1 MGTVRDPG
9 CSANPAGGPATTIDI
24 RGAHVLGV
32 GVDLVDLPSFS
43 EQFHLP
49 GSTLNEPGAV
59 FTAKELR
66 RAGRRALAMG
76 DAAARHLAGA
86 WALKEAALKAWLGA
100 LARQGTP
107 PPLDRD
113 AVNWS
118 QIEIAHT
125 ADGAPRVALTG
136 AMLQS
141 FVESV
146 QDAADA
152 EWHAS
157 ASHDG
162 GTATAFVVLTRRPR
176 G

>member
-1 MGTVRDPG
+1 MGTARKPAARPAS
-9 CSANPAGGPATTIDI
+9 SATGIEIQGEY
-24 RGAHVLGV
+24 VLGV
-32 GVDLVDLPSFS
+32 GVDSVGLPGFS
-43 EQFHLP
+43 EQFQLP
-49 GSTLNEPGAV
+49 GSTLSEPGAV
-59 FTAKELR
+59 FTARELR

-76 DAAARHLAGA
+76 DATATHLAGV

-146 QDAADA
+146 RDAADA
-152 EWHAS
+152 QWHAS

-162 GTATAFVVLTRRPR
+162 GTATAFVVLTWRPR